1 MPVKVEKGEA
11 PVKRGGNA
19 VTIDGAFSE
28 AYGDRGYTLL
38 LESERVTIA
47 EHHHF
52 DSVEEAIRSGADVVP
67 KVTTVVAYD
76 LPRTVADTEQG
87 EEIRER
93 VALLERLVEAY
104 REGAIE

>member
-1 MPVKVEKGEA
+1 M
-11 PVKRGGNA
+11 
-19 VTIDGAFSE
+19 
-28 AYGDRGYTLL
+28 
-38 LESERVTIA
+38 
-47 EHHHF
+47 
-52 DSVEEAIRSGADVVP
+52 
-67 KVTTVVAYD
+67 TTVVAYD